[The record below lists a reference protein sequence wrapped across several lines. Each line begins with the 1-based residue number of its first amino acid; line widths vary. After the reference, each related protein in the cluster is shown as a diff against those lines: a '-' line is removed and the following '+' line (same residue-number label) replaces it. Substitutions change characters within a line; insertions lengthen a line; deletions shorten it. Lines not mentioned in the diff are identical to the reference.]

1 MMAFERSK
9 ALLELKK
16 IQSALA
22 KEVVE
27 TQAGNGAVTVKMNGE
42 QKVQGVTLD
51 ADLIRDAELPQVEK
65 WIESAVSQAI
75 TRSQQL
81 AAEKMKS
88 VAGDLGL
95 PGL

>member
-1 MMAFERSK
+1 MFDK
-9 ALLELKK
+9 AKTLYELKK

-22 KEVVE
+22 KETIEIE
-27 TQAGNGAVTVKMNGE
+27 TGDGAVKVAINGE
-42 QKVQGVTLD
+42 QKIKSISINPEMIDKDEIHKL
-51 ADLIRDAELPQVEK
+51 EK
-65 WIESAVSQAI
+65 WLESAVTQAI

-88 VAGDLGL
+88 VAGGLGI

>member
-1 MMAFERSK
+1 
-9 ALLELKK
+9 
-16 IQSALA
+16 
-22 KEVVE
+22 
-27 TQAGNGAVTVKMNGE
+27 MNGE
-42 QKVQGVTLD
+42 QKIQTVTLNPELIRE
-51 ADLIRDAELPQVEK
+51 ADLAQVEK

-88 VAGDLGL
+88 IAGGLGL

>member
-1 MMAFERSK
+1 MAFERSK

-42 QKVQGVTLD
+42 QKIQGIMLD
-51 ADLIRDAELPQVEK
+51 AELIREAELPQVEK

>member
-1 MMAFERSK
+1 MAFERSK
-9 ALLELKK
+9 AILELKK

-42 QKVQGVTLD
+42 QKIQDVTLD
-51 ADLIRDAELPQVEK
+51 AELIREAELPQVEK

>member
-1 MMAFERSK
+1 MLDKGK

-22 KEVVE
+22 KETIE
-27 TQAGNGAVTVKMNGE
+27 TEAGNGAVKVKINGE
-42 QKVQGVTLD
+42 QKIQKITLD
-51 ADLIRDAELPQVEK
+51 PELIAEADVQRLEK
-65 WIESAVSQAI
+65 WIESAVTQAI

-81 AAEKMKS
+81 AAEKMRS
-88 VAGDLGL
+88 MAGGLGI

>member
-1 MMAFERSK
+1 MAFERSK
-9 ALLELKK
+9 ALYELKK
-16 IQSALA
+16 IQTALG

-27 TQAGNGAVTVKMNGE
+27 TQAGNGAVIVKMNGE

>member
-1 MMAFERSK
+1 MAFERGK

-16 IQSALA
+16 IQTALA

-27 TQAGNGAVTVKMNGE
+27 TQAGNGAVTVRMNGE
-42 QKVQGVTLD
+42 QKIQSVTLNPESIRE
-51 ADLIRDAELPQVEK
+51 ADLAQVEK

-88 VAGDLGL
+88 IAGGLGL

>member
-1 MMAFERSK
+1 MFDKLKMAN
-9 ALLELKK
+9 ELRK

-22 KEVVE
+22 KETIEVE
-27 TQAGNGAVTVKMNGE
+27 AGNGAVKVSINGE
-42 QKVQGVTLD
+42 QKIKKITISPEVVD
-51 ADLIRDAELPQVEK
+51 PAETAKLEK
-65 WIESAVSQAI
+65 WVESAVTQAI

-88 VAGDLGL
+88 VAGGLGL